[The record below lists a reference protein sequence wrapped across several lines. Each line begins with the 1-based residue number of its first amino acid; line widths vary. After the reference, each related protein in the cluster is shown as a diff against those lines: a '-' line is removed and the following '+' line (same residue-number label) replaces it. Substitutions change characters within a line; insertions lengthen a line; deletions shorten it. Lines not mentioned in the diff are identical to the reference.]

1 MLTEII
7 PVDRDHD
14 AFGPD
19 TIAVLAAALEDAM
32 HHLRLTDRNDLVVTA
47 VAKKIIDLAKRGE
60 RDPLKLRDQAL
71 QSIAGY
77 TLTCQLY

>member
-1 MLTEII
+1 MLTEIVPI
-7 PVDRDHD
+7 DREHD
-14 AFGPD
+14 VFGLD

-60 RDPLKLRDQAL
+60 RDPLKLRDQAI
-71 QSIAGY
+71 QSIGA
-77 TLTCQLY
+77 TP